1 MTGIIDTET
10 VQFRGTQDTERR
22 VTEDGQPRIIN
33 DPKGYV
39 VWQHEYGVN
48 EINGDQIRPIRS
60 YFETSDFSL
69 VASEEPKN
77 MALRVEMIEPDF
89 IQSGN
94 MTVEITG
101 RANAKAG
108 EVSSNPQIVYETPQ
122 DKQQQLVY
130 FREIRRELRFKFESN
145 TINGNYQ
152 MGQIIAHVEP
162 ATGTMLGENP

>member
-1 MTGIIDTET
+1 
-10 VQFRGTQDTERR
+10 
-22 VTEDGQPRIIN
+22 
-33 DPKGYV
+33 
-39 VWQHEYGVN
+39 
-48 EINGDQIRPIRS
+48 
-60 YFETSDFSL
+60 
-69 VASEEPKN
+69 
-77 MALRVEMIEPDF
+77 MIEPDF